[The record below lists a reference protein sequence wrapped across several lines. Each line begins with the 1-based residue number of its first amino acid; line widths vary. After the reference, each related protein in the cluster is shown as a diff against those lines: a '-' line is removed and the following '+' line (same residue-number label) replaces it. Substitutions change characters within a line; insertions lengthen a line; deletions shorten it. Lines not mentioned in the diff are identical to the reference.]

1 MKPSSSLSSSHCFSL
16 VSPLPP
22 SLDGLLEELTQLSAD
37 EKRLKA
43 RREEILDLLDQL
55 VQEGEAEEQITWN
68 DYKITRR
75 QRISWVYSEA
85 VTNLKQDLDRQ
96 LKQAQ
101 EIDQF
106 NGDAVRNVTTYWEVR
121 QPRP

>member
-1 MKPSSSLSSSHCFSL
+1 
-16 VSPLPP
+16 LPP